1 MKWIFRNALAALVFM
16 PVVTPVF
23 AKHAH
28 VISGVDV
35 AKNYHSK
42 ARGEVYIQVG
52 TFANQANAKRIA
64 ASIKSNT
71 KYPAQIYH
79 RRNFYIVSV
88 GPLHSAPQVRQ
99 AAYALSPDTHPATPA
114 PVVVE
119 AQKVAPAPIEMPVT
133 VEKPMSVEKP
143 VTQAPKQGTNYF
155 NFIPNVSTIFKAPSS
170 DPWTNSVYFNL
181 GVGDRFYRV
190 SGDNKVGTGDGWP
203 PDHYGTTTINDQPY
217 FSLIAGY
224 TWSRPDVW
232 LPYYSLGVQMA
243 YTSTTTISGYID
255 QYSLPAFRNYN
266 FDYEVSMLNI
276 MGTAKVDIY
285 RWQQLMPYLTAGLG
299 IANYATSNYNE
310 TALSGVTPR
319 VSPGFGNGSGNNFSY
334 SVGLGLD
341 YILLNNIWFNAEYNY
356 TNFGVVS
363 TENGANYANATGSN
377 FDNQK
382 LKNTVSSTSIFLG
395 MTFYLG

>member
-1 MKWIFRNALAALVFM
+1 MKWISRNALISLVLMPAA
-16 PVVTPVF
+16 TTVF
-23 AKHAH
+23 AQHAH
-28 VISGVDV
+28 VISGVEA
-35 AKNYHSK
+35 AKTYHSK
-42 ARGEVYIQVG
+42 ARGDVYIQVG
-52 TFANQANAKRIA
+52 TFANQANAKRIS

-71 KYPAQIYH
+71 KFPAQIYH
-79 RRNFYIVSV
+79 KHNYYIVSV
-88 GPLHSAPQVRQ
+88 GPLHSAAQVRQ
-99 AAYALSPDTHPATPA
+99 AAYAISPDTHPA

-119 AQKVAPAPIEMPVT
+119 TQKITPVAVEPAKPVDKSTAPAPKE
-133 VEKPMSVEKP
+133 S
-143 VTQAPKQGTNYF
+143 TNYF
-155 NFIPNVSTIFKAPSS
+155 NFMPKVSTIFKAPSS
-170 DPWTNSVYFNL
+170 DPWNNSVYFNL

-217 FSLIAGY
+217 FSLMAGY
-224 TWSRPDVW
+224 TWARPDVW

-255 QYSLPAFRNYN
+255 QYSLPEFRNYN

-299 IANYATSNYNE
+299 IANYATSNYSE

-334 SVGLGLD
+334 SVGVGLD
-341 YILLNNIWFNAEYNY
+341 YILLNNLWINAEYNY
-356 TNFGVVS
+356 TNFGMVS
-363 TENGANYANATGSN
+363 TESGADYANATGSN
-377 FDNQK
+377 YDNQK